1 MEDGGRLVHV
11 NISLAQ
17 GEIMPKMVTADITF
31 QRDKSGVM
39 LDTWNHY
46 LNKDDRG
53 CVLGTLRRGLLR
65 VDSTTH
71 QKMLLFVD
79 DEC

>member
-1 MEDGGRLVHV
+1 
-11 NISLAQ
+11 
-17 GEIMPKMVTADITF
+17 MPKMVTADITF

-71 QKMLLFVD
+71 QKRSSLLTTNVQYVIFR
-79 DEC
+79 

>member
-1 MEDGGRLVHV
+1 
-11 NISLAQ
+11 
-17 GEIMPKMVTADITF
+17 MPKMVTADIKF

-53 CVLGTLRRGLLR
+53 YVLGTLRRGLLR
-65 VDSTTH
+65 LDSTTH
-71 QKMLLFVD
+71 
-79 DEC
+79 

>member
-1 MEDGGRLVHV
+1 
-11 NISLAQ
+11 
-17 GEIMPKMVTADITF
+17 MPKMVTADITF

-65 VDSTTH
+65 LDSTTH
-71 QKMLLFVD
+71 QKISTLLTTNVPYVIFR
-79 DEC
+79 